1 MKQTRAKTQ
10 NTPIQPT
17 KTETSNDSTT
27 DTNATV
33 NAPVSVAPVDFS
45 QLSVMQHLDES
56 WQEWLVNNYNMG
68 VLPKRLALSMF
79 EKGLLDAT
87 NAMLK
92 DFNLT
97 ADIPLINLD
106 KNHVQLQDKDVSIL
120 FACQKP
126 YVVVIDEFLSP
137 KECQQLIQASE
148 NKFTHSRV
156 VDKETGEFVEHSA
169 RTSMSTSFIRGEND
183 IVKTIERRI
192 AELLNWSVEN
202 GEGLQVLR
210 YQDGGEYKP
219 HFDFFNADET
229 GSKKQM
235 ERGGQRVGT
244 FLMYLSEVEAGG
256 ATRFPTMNFEVRPKT
271 GMALYF
277 GDVLLT
283 GQSDPLTLHASV
295 PVTQGVKYIAT
306 KWLRQTV
313 Y

>member
-1 MKQTRAKTQ
+1 MKQVTSKTHSKKD
-10 NTPIQPT
+10 TIQ
-17 KTETSNDSTT
+17 TT
-27 DTNATV
+27 DNTV
-33 NAPVSVAPVDFS
+33 NQQVSVAPVDFS
-45 QLSVMQHLDES
+45 QLSVVRYLDDS
-56 WQEWLVNNYNMG
+56 WQKWLVDNYNMG

-87 NAMLK
+87 NAMLA

-97 ADIPLINLD
+97 ADMPMINLD

-120 FACQKP
+120 FSCQKP

-137 KECQQLIQASE
+137 KECQQLIQVSE
-148 NKFTHSRV
+148 NKFTNSRV
-156 VDKETGEFVEHSA
+156 VDKDTGEFVEHYA

-183 IVKTIERRI
+183 IIKTIERRI
-192 AELLNWSVEN
+192 AELLNWPVEN
-202 GEGLQVLR
+202 GEGIQILR

-219 HFDFFNADET
+219 HFDFFNADEA
-229 GSKKQM
+229 GGKKQM

-277 GDVLLT
+277 SDVLLT
-283 GQSDPLTLHASV
+283 GQGDSLTLHASV